1 MITNT
6 YQSAYRYPF
15 AYVGFGG
22 SRTRWWTK
30 FLKKDFYHCLLLLGN
45 GREWILI
52 DPVAHYTDLILIKK
66 KNILNYFKE
75 QGYRFLRTTPQI
87 PPKVIFHFRPLTC
100 VEVVKRFLG
109 ITNPFIWTPFQL
121 YLALISKKRK
131 IFLDK

>member
-1 MITNT
+1 MITNI

-22 SRTRWWTK
+22 NATRWWTK
-30 FLKKDFYHCLLLLGN
+30 FLKKGFYHCLLLLGN

-66 KNILNYFKE
+66 KDVLQYFKE

-87 PPKVIFHFRPLTC
+87 YFSFSSLNLRRSRETFFRHHQP
-100 VEVVKRFLG
+100 
-109 ITNPFIWTPFQL
+109 L
-121 YLALISKKRK
+121 YLDAFSTLFS
-131 IFLDK
+131 FNF